1 MPTVHITSENDALDL
16 ICARHYGRQA
26 GAVEQVLDANPDIAA
41 VAHHLPVGLS
51 IVLPDIATG
60 GQGQQTVRLWD

>member
-1 MPTVHITSENDALDL
+1 MPTTHVTSTNDALDL

-41 VAHHLPVGLS
+41 VAHRLPVGLS
-51 IVLPDIATG
+51 IVLPDITAN
-60 GQGQQTVRLWD
+60 GQGQQLVKLWD

>member
-1 MPTVHITSENDALDL
+1 MSAIHVTSTNDALDL

-41 VAHHLPVGLS
+41 VAHRLPVGLS
-51 IVLPDIATG
+51 IVLPDIAAS
-60 GQGQQTVRLWD
+60 QQSQQTVRLWD